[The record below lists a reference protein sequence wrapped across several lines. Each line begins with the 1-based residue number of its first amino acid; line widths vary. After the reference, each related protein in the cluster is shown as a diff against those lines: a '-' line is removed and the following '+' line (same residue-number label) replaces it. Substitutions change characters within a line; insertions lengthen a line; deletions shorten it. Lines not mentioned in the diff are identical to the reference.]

1 MFNGN
6 WKNHQEILK
15 GEKLYGAE
23 HVSPSYM
30 LPYSSTTWWGFFWA
44 WEKLVIDLKN
54 IQMTPFFRLTE
65 DYCII
70 FEHGDY
76 FSTLIDDF
84 QRPNHSINWF
94 WLCVYLAF
102 IQRFV
107 ECCRYKDAFFCQLL
121 NTYLIPYRYIKL
133 VFFSKGIGELKW
145 GWGLGKVLVVLCLLQ
160 MEKMNIR
167 VHFWYNKEKIV
178 YLHKHLNSTKK
189 SPGIN

>member
-1 MFNGN
+1 MSRGLRKDQRPRPHLFLYNFSIFEAQCLDLLYVQWQLEKPSRN
-6 WKNHQEILK
+6 FK
-15 GEKLYGAE
+15 GRKTLWSGTRLA
-23 HVSPSYM
+23 VVYM

-107 ECCRYKDAFFCQLL
+107 ECCRYKDAFFCQQAKYRNCITSTLEK
-121 NTYLIPYRYIKL
+121 YVPY
-133 VFFSKGIGELKW
+133 
-145 GWGLGKVLVVLCLLQ
+145 KVLFC
-160 MEKMNIR
+160 
-167 VHFWYNKEKIV
+167 H
-178 YLHKHLNSTKK
+178 
-189 SPGIN
+189 

>member
-1 MFNGN
+1 MSRGLRKDQRPHLFLYNFSIFEALCLDLLYMFNGN

-30 LPYSSTTWWGFFWA
+30 LPYHIAVLLGEDFFWA

-133 VFFSKGIGELKW
+133 VFFP
-145 GWGLGKVLVVLCLLQ
+145 
-160 MEKMNIR
+160 R
-167 VHFWYNKEKIV
+167 A
-178 YLHKHLNSTKK
+178 
-189 SPGIN
+189 